1 MAVWLN
7 GTAVVKKGTKMRWMG
22 DAAALTE
29 RLEECKRLF
38 PNEDA
43 VTDRIMQKINV
54 RVTRCDQEMLLPLK

>member
-1 MAVWLN
+1 
-7 GTAVVKKGTKMRWMG
+7 MRWMG